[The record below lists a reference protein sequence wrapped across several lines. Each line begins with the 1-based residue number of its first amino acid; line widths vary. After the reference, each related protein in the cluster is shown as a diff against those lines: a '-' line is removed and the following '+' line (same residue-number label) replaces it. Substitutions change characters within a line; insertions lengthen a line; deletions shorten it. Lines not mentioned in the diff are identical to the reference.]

1 MPSNDTEELAPPR
14 RTLRERLGRWLL
26 GLDTPIP
33 PTLAQLQADFA
44 QLRLEWADT
53 LDFMQHWA
61 GRQAKRDQK
70 ALKTKLGDPEPQP
83 ETQHQSPITPMDK
96 SELRRRALQ
105 LRQANGGHHLPGSNS

>member
-1 MPSNDTEELAPPR
+1 MSSNDSPEVVPER

-26 GLDTPIP
+26 GLDAPIP

-70 ALKTKLGDPEPQP
+70 ALKSKLGDPAPEHEPVAQ
-83 ETQHQSPITPMDK
+83 TPITPMDK
-96 SELRRRALQ
+96 SELRRRAVQ
-105 LRQANGGHHLPGSNS
+105 LRAANGGHHLPGGNS

>member
-1 MPSNDTEELAPPR
+1 MASNDAPEVVPER

-26 GLDTPIP
+26 GLDAPIP

-44 QLRLEWADT
+44 QLRLEWSDT

-70 ALKTKLGDPEPQP
+70 ALKTKLSDPSP
-83 ETQHQSPITPMDK
+83 EHESVSGPVTPMLDK

-105 LRQANGGHHLPGSNS
+105 LRQANGGHHLPGANS